1 MGELQ
6 RSLITTGVLSTQQL
20 TSATNYLRQTFA
32 SLVALTQINS
42 GDMSGAI
49 EQILQ
54 SGQGESGESTSSV
67 PKQSTIKQSTIKQST
82 KTTFLE
88 THLTGKNFAGS
99 RSINIKRQDKLVNQF
114 FSIPAAQDSVTKT
127 ILTQEEV
134 AIFVQVCSYL
144 CQQHQELIRRAVSLM
159 EQLAGEGADPWQA
172 TLLDNYAQSLEVYYS
187 HAGSKHADSRKTK
200 QLGAKSL
207 LDLLFY
213 SSAYG
218 QERLWHRCTEPLDN

>member
-1 MGELQ
+1 MGEPQ

-20 TSATNYLRQTFA
+20 TSATNYLKQIFA
-32 SLVALTQINS
+32 SLVALTQLNS

-54 SGQGESGESTSSV
+54 FAGT
-67 PKQSTIKQSTIKQST
+67 
-82 KTTFLE
+82 
-88 THLTGKNFAGS
+88 NFANP

-114 FSIPAAQDSVTKT
+114 FSIPSAQDSVTKT

-159 EQLAGEGADPWQA
+159 EQLAGEGTDPWQA

-187 HAGSKHADSRKTK
+187 HAGSKHADSKHTDSRKIK

-218 QERLWHRCTEPLDN
+218 QERLWRRCTEPLNN